1 MTAERIAY
9 FEKVLSKPQ
18 PDPHGAWLRELF
30 EAVKSRSI
38 FVPDHDQ
45 LAKRRDKSPASK
57 SLHVTPKA
65 EIESLS
71 DAES

>member
-18 PDPHGAWLRELF
+18 PEPHGAWLKELF
-30 EAVKSRSI
+30 E
-38 FVPDHDQ
+38 D
-45 LAKRRDKSPASK
+45 AKGQSKPVFKASK
-57 SLHVTPKA
+57 SLYVTPKA